1 MKFINQSIP
10 LIHLSLLGC
19 FACDVVETQLKSP
32 EEQLIDLRFEQKAA
46 MDTLY
51 AQYGGGS
58 LVENINKN
66 SDSVTD
72 ENAKG
77 FLSAIKTTV
86 ASTDRATF
94 EAGCLDLGQG
104 KNVPFFTEKAKTF
117 FAKPETVT
125 ACKANA
131 LRHLEIQKLELQV
144 EVSPE

>member
-1 MKFINQSIP
+1 MITTLLLSFI
-10 LIHLSLLGC
+10 
-19 FACDVVETQLKSP
+19 ACDVVETQLKSP
-32 EEQLIDLRFEQKAA
+32 EEQLIDLRFEQKAS
-46 MDTLY
+46 MDALY
-51 AQYGGGS
+51 TEYGGGS

-94 EAGCLDLGQG
+94 ETGCLELGQG
-104 KNVPFFTEKAKTF
+104 KVFRFFFSLKRAFKTF
-117 FAKPETVT
+117 FAKPETLT

-144 EVSPE
+144 GVPPQ

>member
-1 MKFINQSIP
+1 MIT
-10 LIHLSLLGC
+10 SLLFLFIG
-19 FACDVVETQLKSP
+19 CDVIDAQLKSP
-32 EEQLIDLRFEQKAA
+32 EEQLIDLRFEQKEA
-46 MDTLY
+46 MNILY
-51 AQYGGGS
+51 TEYGGGS

-66 SDSVTD
+66 SDAVTD

-104 KNVPFFTEKAKTF
+104 KSVSFFTEKAKTF
-117 FAKPETVT
+117 FAKPETLT
-125 ACKANA
+125 ACKASA

-144 EVSPE
+144 QAPSE

>member
-1 MKFINQSIP
+1 MD
-10 LIHLSLLGC
+10 SLYI
-19 FACDVVETQLKSP
+19 E
-32 EEQLIDLRFEQKAA
+32 
-46 MDTLY
+46 
-51 AQYGGGS
+51 YGGGS

-77 FLSAIKTTV
+77 FLSALKTTV

-94 EAGCLDLGQG
+94 EAGCLELGQG

-117 FAKPETVT
+117 FAKPETLAT
-125 ACKANA
+125 CKASA

-144 EVSPE
+144 QVPTE

>member
-1 MKFINQSIP
+1 MLFGRVYDCRI
-10 LIHLSLLGC
+10 LLS
-19 FACDVVETQLKSP
+19 FVACDVIDAQLKSP

-46 MDTLY
+46 MDSLY
-51 AQYGGGS
+51 TEYGGGS

-104 KNVPFFTEKAKTF
+104 KKCSF
-117 FAKPETVT
+117 
-125 ACKANA
+125 
-131 LRHLEIQKLELQV
+131 LH
-144 EVSPE
+144 

>member
-1 MKFINQSIP
+1 MLALLSFIFI
-10 LIHLSLLGC
+10 
-19 FACDVVETQLKSP
+19 ACDTIESQLKSP
-32 EEQLIDLRFEQKAA
+32 KERLIDLRFEQKAA
-46 MDTLY
+46 MDALY
-51 AQYGGGS
+51 TEYGGGA
-58 LVENINKN
+58 LMDNLNKN
-66 SDSVTD
+66 SNSVTD

-77 FLSAIKTTV
+77 FLSALKTTV

-117 FAKPETVT
+117 FEKPETLS

-144 EVSPE
+144 QVPSE